1 MLVFSPW
8 IQNLT
13 QWSHNLPIQQ
23 SMQCYNTDDDMS
35 QHTTD
40 TKKKTQSNCG
50 YSSHQL
56 GTGHK
61 SVLTDGNVEQRL
73 SLGRCH
79 FDVKYAASVGKADY
93 AEDIRSSA
101 LHCHCSLLLS
111 AAINS
116 TNLTVLTTVS
126 LPVNVITGS
135 SANYLRQWL
144 VNN

>member
-1 MLVFSPW
+1 MNPKSHTVISQSTNTAVYAML
-8 IQNLT
+8 
-13 QWSHNLPIQQ
+13 
-23 SMQCYNTDDDMS
+23 
-35 QHTTD
+35 QHRRRHVTTYYWY
-40 TKKKTQSNCG
+40 KKKTQSNCG